1 MYEIQNRAFKSNSS
15 NSLGKKIELHDVP
28 EWSSIDEVVHIA
40 NIEKPMFAYLK
51 TPFNN
56 TIDYSSPEG
65 VSIFSNA
72 LMELRDLDIAWSKKE
87 TKLRILSTLLLS
99 MKML

>member
-15 NSLGKKIELHDVP
+15 KSLGKKIELHDVP
-28 EWSSIDEVVHIA
+28 EWSSIEEAVHIM
-40 NIEKPMFAYLK
+40 NVEKPLFAYLK

-72 LMELRDLDIAWSKKE
+72 LMELRDLDIAWSKKGMR
-87 TKLRILSTLLLS
+87 LRILSTLLLL
-99 MKML
+99 MRTP